1 MVRLSIFA
9 IFIAWAIATHLS
21 STDDAMQAETR
32 LNRPFGSAEYT
43 CNIKGNVSLNTGK
56 RIYHV
61 PGQEHYSETIITP
74 SKGERWFCSED
85 EARAAG
91 WRKAMR

>member
-21 STDDAMQAETR
+21 STGDAMQAETR
-32 LNRPFGSAEYT
+32 LNQPFSSVEYT